1 MDLIK
6 ITDIEVFS
14 NHGVFR
20 EEKEKGQLFYIDLSL
35 FTDFKKAA
43 ETDDIDKTT
52 NYGDVCAFAYDF
64 VAENT
69 FDLIETVAD
78 GLAEEILVRFPSVRE
93 ARVEVKKPYAPIN
106 RRFGCVSVCTSRK
119 WHRVFL
125 ALGSNMGD
133 KEKNIAFGISS
144 LKNNEAIRL
153 LKTSRLITTK
163 PVGYAE
169 QEDFLNGAAEIE
181 TYLEPGELLD
191 FLKETERDCG
201 RTKTFR
207 WGPRVLDLDI
217 IFFDDLV
224 MDSDELTIPH
234 REMHLRDFVKIPL
247 SMIAPDFVHPILKKR
262 VCEL

>member
-78 GLAEEILVRFPSVRE
+78 GLAEEILVSTGSFWLS
-93 ARVEVKKPYAPIN
+93 APIWA
-106 RRFGCVSVCTSRK
+106 TK
-119 WHRVFL
+119 
-125 ALGSNMGD
+125 
-133 KEKNIAFGISS
+133 K
-144 LKNNEAIRL
+144 
-153 LKTSRLITTK
+153 KT
-163 PVGYAE
+163 
-169 QEDFLNGAAEIE
+169 
-181 TYLEPGELLD
+181 
-191 FLKETERDCG
+191 
-201 RTKTFR
+201 
-207 WGPRVLDLDI
+207 
-217 IFFDDLV
+217 
-224 MDSDELTIPH
+224 
-234 REMHLRDFVKIPL
+234 
-247 SMIAPDFVHPILKKR
+247 
-262 VCEL
+262 